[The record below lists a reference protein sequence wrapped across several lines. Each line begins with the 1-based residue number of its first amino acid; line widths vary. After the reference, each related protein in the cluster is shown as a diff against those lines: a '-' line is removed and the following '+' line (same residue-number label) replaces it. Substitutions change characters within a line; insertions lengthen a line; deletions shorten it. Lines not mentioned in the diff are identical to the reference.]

1 MSAPCSGGLIR
12 EGGVAY
18 GRRMNRFEDRVVLVT
33 GAASGIGRAIAERL
47 AREGAKLFAVDVQVD
62 GLAEFESAMRAEGI
76 EVATRRCDV
85 SDEADVDATVADCV
99 ARLGG
104 INVLVNVAAIL
115 RADRLH
121 ELRTADWQRVLA
133 VNLTG
138 TFFMCRAAL
147 PHLIASRGNI
157 VNLASTAAVHGQ
169 PYAGAYAASKGG
181 VLALTKSI
189 AIDYVKQGVRAN
201 AVLPCDIA
209 TPMFSQFQ
217 MPEGGDWKL
226 VKRVMAPKGSG
237 VPADIAGVVAM
248 LASDDGA
255 HVTGTEVRV
264 DGGCFA

>member
-1 MSAPCSGGLIR
+1 
-12 EGGVAY
+12 VT
-18 GRRMNRFEDRVVLVT
+18 RFRDRTALVT
-33 GAASGIGRAIAERL
+33 GAASGIGRAVAERL
-47 AREGAKLFAVDVQVD
+47 AREGARVFAVDVQTD
-62 GLAEFESAMRAEGI
+62 GLAELEAWARESGA

-85 SDEADVDATVADCV
+85 SREADVDASVAECV
-99 ARLGG
+99 ARFGRLD
-104 INVLVNVAAIL
+104 VLVNVAAVL

-121 ELRTADWQRVLA
+121 ELRTADWEHVLA

-138 TFFMCRAAL
+138 TFFACRAAL
-147 PHLIASRGNI
+147 PHLVASRGNI
-157 VNLASTAAVHGQ
+157 VNVASTAATNGQ

-201 AVLPCDIA
+201 AVLPCDVA

-237 VPADIAGVVAM
+237 TPADVAGVVAM

-255 HVTGTEVRV
+255 HTTGAEVRV

>member
-1 MSAPCSGGLIR
+1 
-12 EGGVAY
+12 VT
-18 GRRMNRFEDRVVLVT
+18 RFHDRVAFVT
-33 GAASGIGRAIAERL
+33 GAASGIGRAVAERL
-47 AREGAKLFAVDVQVD
+47 AGEGARLFAVDVQAG
-62 GLAEFESAMRAEGI
+62 GLAEVESRLRAGGA
-76 EVATRRCDV
+76 EVATRPCDV
-85 SDEADVDATVADCV
+85 SDEAAVGAAIAACV
-99 ARLGG
+99 ARFGRLD
-104 INVLVNVAAIL
+104 VLVNVAAIL

-138 TFFMCRAAL
+138 TFFACRAAL
-147 PHLIASRGNI
+147 PHLLESRGNI
-157 VNLASTAAVHGQ
+157 VNVASTAAIHGQ

-209 TPMFSQFQ
+209 TPIFSQFT

-237 VPADIAGVVAM
+237 APADVAGVVAM
-248 LASDDGA
+248 LASDDAA
-255 HVTGTEVRV
+255 HVTGAEVRV

>member
-1 MSAPCSGGLIR
+1 
-12 EGGVAY
+12 
-18 GRRMNRFEDRVVLVT
+18 MNRFHDRVVLVT
-33 GAASGIGRAIAERL
+33 GAASGIGRAVAERL
-47 AREGAKLFAVDVQVD
+47 AEEGARLFAVDVQTA
-62 GLAEFESAMRAEGI
+62 GLAELEAALRARRTEL
-76 EVATRRCDV
+76 ATQRCDV
-85 SDEADVDATVADCV
+85 SVEADVDATVAECV
-99 ARLGG
+99 AHFGRL
-104 INVLVNVAAIL
+104 NVLVNVAAIL

-121 ELRTADWQRVLA
+121 ELRTVDWERVLA
-133 VNLTG
+133 VNLNG

-157 VNLASTAAVHGQ
+157 VNVASTAAIHAQ

-209 TPMFSQFQ
+209 TPMFSQFR

-237 VPADIAGVVAM
+237 VLADVAGVVAM
-248 LASDDGA
+248 LASDDA
-255 HVTGTEVRV
+255 THVTGAEVRV

>member
-1 MSAPCSGGLIR
+1 
-12 EGGVAY
+12 
-18 GRRMNRFEDRVVLVT
+18 
-33 GAASGIGRAIAERL
+33 
-47 AREGAKLFAVDVQVD
+47 
-62 GLAEFESAMRAEGI
+62 MRAQGMEM
-76 EVATRRCDV
+76 VTRTSDV
-85 SDEADVDATVADCV
+85 SNESDVDAAVAECV
-99 ARLGG
+99 ARFGRLD
-104 INVLVNVAAIL
+104 VLVNVAAIL
-115 RADRLH
+115 RAHRLH
-121 ELRTADWQRVLA
+121 ELRTADWERVLA

-157 VNLASTAAVHGQ
+157 VNVASTAAIHGQ

-209 TPMFSQFQ
+209 TPMFAQFQ
-217 MPEGGDWKL
+217 MPAGGDWKL

-237 VPADIAGVVAM
+237 VPADVAGVVAM
-248 LASDDGA
+248 LASDDAA
-255 HVTGTEVRV
+255 HVTGAEVRV

>member
-1 MSAPCSGGLIR
+1 MVGA
-12 EGGVAY
+12 V
-18 GRRMNRFEDRVVLVT
+18 NRFHDRVVLVT

-47 AREGAKLFAVDVQVD
+47 AREGAHLSALDVQGD
-62 GLAEFESAMRAEGI
+62 GLAELEAGLRAEGLD
-76 EVATRRCDV
+76 VATRRCDV
-85 SDEADVDATVADCV
+85 SREAEVDAAVTECA
-99 ARLGG
+99 ARFGR
-104 INVLVNVAAIL
+104 IDVLVNVAAIL

-121 ELRTADWQRVLA
+121 ELRTADWERVLA

-147 PHLIASRGNI
+147 PHLIVSRGNI
-157 VNLASTAAVHGQ
+157 VNVASTAAIHGQ

-189 AIDYVKQGVRAN
+189 AIDYVKHGVRAN

-209 TPMFSQFQ
+209 TPMFSQFH

-237 VPADIAGVVAM
+237 VPADVAGVVAM
-248 LASDDGA
+248 LASADGA
-255 HVTGTEVRV
+255 HVTGAEVRV